1 MQYGQIQHRKK
12 TQRHKFRTPKRRD
25 KMNQITAVSQIT
37 AQDLADY
44 IRIYEVTQD
53 DLNTLNNLLLVAKNY
68 IVQYTGQTLEALD
81 TLQDIIIVVLILC
94 QDMWDN
100 RTLYVDSNNL
110 NNVVDS
116 ILGLHSVNL
125 L

>member
-1 MQYGQIQHRKK
+1 
-12 TQRHKFRTPKRRD
+12 
-25 KMNQITAVSQIT
+25 MNVIEKVSDIT

-44 IRIYEVTQD
+44 LRISEVTQD
-53 DLNTLNNLLLVAKNY
+53 DTNTLNTLLDVATNY
-68 IVQYTGQTLEALD
+68 VAQYTGRTVAQLD
-81 TLQDIIIVVLILC
+81 EYNDIVIVVMILV

-100 RTLYVDSNNL
+100 RTLYVDSS
-110 NNVVDS
+110 NVNKVVES